1 MKLPGALGAIAVVG
15 LVGGAVAAQFVR
27 NRPGEYAYLAPYV
40 HEERQW
46 SDGDYAGFIA
56 AMSPRHLIEVAV
68 GCGIDDVSA
77 DDMSDAAR
85 AEAAIARLGGRSAVH
100 LAISKDMLW
109 DSSYAATYPM
119 KSNRVP
125 YHDIVFWAVE
135 KKDATIRGQPALEG
149 NTSYVLEQALLAQ
162 VFAETWDKLNPQQ
175 RAAVI
180 AQSGLSELTGEQ
192 QAAII
197 AGSGAAAAAVVS
209 AAVATLGFS
218 AYMAMSSAIASAA
231 GALGLTLGFSAY
243 TGASTA
249 LATLTG
255 PVGWVI
261 IGVVATGAGI
271 YATGPN
277 PHKTTQNILTLHVMK
292 TRALAD
298 ARQR

>member
-1 MKLPGALGAIAVVG
+1 MKLTGWLGAVG
-15 LVGGAVAAQFVR
+15 IVTLVGGVIAVQR
-27 NRPGEYAYLAPYV
+27 TWNSPGEYAYLAPYV

-46 SDGDYAGFIA
+46 SEADYAGFLA
-56 AMSPRHLIEVAV
+56 ALSPRHLVEVAL
-68 GCGIDDVSA
+68 GCGIDGVTAEDLA
-77 DDMSDAAR
+77 EGR
-85 AEAAIARLGGRSAVH
+85 AEAAVARLGGRDALH
-100 LAISKDMLW
+100 LAIVKDMLW

-125 YHDIVFWAVE
+125 YHGIVAWAAA
-135 KKDATIRGQPALEG
+135 KKDATIRGQPAAEG
-149 NTSYVLEQALLAQ
+149 NTTYVLEQALLAQ

-180 AQSGLSELTGEQ
+180 AQSGLSELTSEQ

-197 AGSGAAAAAVVS
+197 AGTGAAAAAVVS

-249 LATLTG
+249 LASLTG

-277 PHKTTQNILTLHVMK
+277 PSKTTQNILTLHIMK
-292 TRALAD
+292 TRALTD
-298 ARQR
+298 AKRP